1 MDEMDLATIDPAK
14 YGKLCADAVPKV
26 IESEEELQR
35 LIEKMEALDFKET
48 PTVEERAL
56 SDLLMRLI
64 QDYDDRNDALP
75 DTEPYKVVLLLMEK
89 KGLRQADL
97 IPVFGSRSVASSV
110 LNGKRQIS
118 KAHARKLGEFFSL
131 SPAAFL

>member
-1 MDEMDLATIDPAK
+1 MDLATIDPAK